1 MEEKFCC
8 HIFKDW
14 VSQYVTEKRLSS
26 YEQRSL
32 AWAGIQSCLLSSEQ
46 ETATKELASSD
57 FMSWNMAIKAKDTSQ
72 RCLETLC
79 EQTQISWLS

>member
-1 MEEKFCC
+1 MQDSDVCCTSEHVYTEEKFCC

-14 VSQYVTEKRLSS
+14 VSQYVTEKWLSS

-46 ETATKELASSD
+46 ETATKQLASSD
-57 FMSWNMAIKAKDTSQ
+57 FMSEYGNQS
-72 RCLETLC
+72 
-79 EQTQISWLS
+79 